1 MQPDPRFI
9 EFLNQAVGAGNASD
23 LLLTISRQ
31 EPETSVRTNPAKP
44 AQLDILS
51 EASAVPWNTHGHYL
65 PSRPRFTFDPA
76 MHQGLYY
83 VQDASSMFVGHVAS
97 HIVDITGG
105 TPLHVL
111 DACAAPG
118 GKTTALADAL
128 PAGSVVVANE
138 YDRQRASVLAENIAK
153 WGNPAV
159 IVTQGD
165 TSRFRKL
172 RGTFDIILVDAP
184 CSGEGMMRKDAQAV
198 EQWSPALVAQCAAR
212 QKEIL
217 DNLIGCIAPGGFLI
231 YSTCTFNRQE
241 NEEIV
246 EWLTDSYDMQPVAVT
261 VDPSWGIMAT
271 SAAGVTCHR
280 FLPSL
285 VRGEGLFMAIMRVP
299 GAHTTHRPADTRV
312 KSIPEVT
319 SWVPSLVTL
328 KKGDTVFGLPP
339 AAFSLYKEIESKA
352 ANILAPGVEIATVK
366 GRDLIPAAP
375 LALSTAIA
383 PDAFP
388 RVEISREEALAFLR
402 RDAVT
407 LPSGTPRGHILLT
420 FGRYPLGFVKNI
432 GNRANNLYPANW
444 RIRSNSTIM

>member
-1 MQPDPRFI
+1 MQHDPRFI

-23 LLLTISRQ
+23 LLLTIARQ

-83 VQDASSMFVGHVAS
+83 VQDASSMFVAHVAS
-97 HIVDITGG
+97 HIVGLTGSA
-105 TPLHVL
+105 PLRVL

-118 GKTTALADAL
+118 GKTTAMADAL
-128 PAGSVVVANE
+128 PDGSVVVANE

-217 DNLIGCIAPGGFLI
+217 DNLVGCIAPGGFLI

-246 EWLTDSYDMQPVAVT
+246 GWLTECYDMQPVAIP

-285 VRGEGLFMAIMRVP
+285 VRGEGLFMAVMRVP
-299 GAHTTHRPADTRV
+299 GTHTPHRPAETRV
-312 KSIPEVT
+312 KSIPEVS

-328 KKGDTVFGLPP
+328 KKSDTVFGLPP

-383 PDAFP
+383 PDAFS
-388 RVEISREEALAFLR
+388 RAEVSREEALAFLR

-444 RIRSNSTIM
+444 RIRSNSQ

>member
-1 MQPDPRFI
+1 MQPDTRFI

-51 EASAVPWNTHGHYL
+51 DASAVPWNTNGHYL

-97 HIVDITGG
+97 HIVGLTDSA
-105 TPLHVL
+105 PLRVL

-165 TSRFRKL
+165 TSRLRKL

-217 DNLIGCIAPGGFLI
+217 DNLVGCIAPGGFLI

-246 EWLTDSYDMQPVAVT
+246 EWLTECYDMQPVAIP

-285 VRGEGLFMAIMRVP
+285 VRGEGLFMAVMRVP
-299 GAHTTHRPADTRV
+299 GTHTPHRSADTRV

-339 AAFSLYKEIESKA
+339 AALSLYKEIESKA

-388 RVEISREEALAFLR
+388 RAEVSREEALAFLR

-420 FGRYPLGFVKNI
+420 FGGYPLGFVKNI

-444 RIRSNSTIM
+444 RIRSNSPTM

>member
-1 MQPDPRFI
+1 
-9 EFLNQAVGAGNASD
+9 
-23 LLLTISRQ
+23 
-31 EPETSVRTNPAKP
+31 
-44 AQLDILS
+44 
-51 EASAVPWNTHGHYL
+51 
-65 PSRPRFTFDPA
+65 
-76 MHQGLYY
+76 
-83 VQDASSMFVGHVAS
+83 MFVGHVAS

-217 DNLIGCIAPGGFLI
+217 DNLVDCIAPGGFLI

-246 EWLTDSYDMQPVAVT
+246 EWLTDSYGMQPVAVT

-285 VRGEGLFMAIMRVP
+285 VRGEGLFMAVMRVP
-299 GAHTTHRPADTRV
+299 GTHTPHRPADTRV
-312 KSIPEVT
+312 KSIPEVS

-328 KKGDTVFGLPP
+328 KKGDTVFSLPP
-339 AAFSLYKEIESKA
+339 AALSLYKEIESKA

-388 RVEISREEALAFLR
+388 RVEVSREEALAFLR